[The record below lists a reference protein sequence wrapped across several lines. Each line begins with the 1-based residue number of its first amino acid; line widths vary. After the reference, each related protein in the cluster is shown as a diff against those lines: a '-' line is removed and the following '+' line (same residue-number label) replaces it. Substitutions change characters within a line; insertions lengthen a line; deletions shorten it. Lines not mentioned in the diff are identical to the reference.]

1 MEFEPLWMGISSCKL
16 QIEYSEIVRL
26 LLKLR
31 ADADQK
37 DISLEYSKLQGFV
50 YRLLHQSGYA
60 GMHDKEGYKYFS
72 FSNIFPYGDIR
83 AGDIRNF
90 ILASPN
96 RNVIETVAGHLAAC
110 KDNSIHIG
118 DCSFTLRRFDS
129 FDHVLPPAPVRIAS
143 ATPIIIRVPEY
154 KYDIY
159 SVPDAERRPR
169 YVYWRPMISF
179 DAFVKQLSENLI
191 KKYNEYYGTEIAITN
206 LFEQF
211 FFRKPVHTRLIIE
224 GKSYGVAASM
234 WEFSWSNLNS
244 IQKRVIRFGLDA
256 GFGERNS
263 FGFGF
268 VNIVNPQKP
277 PHSPNR

>member
-1 MEFEPLWMGISSCKL
+1 MKYG
-16 QIEYSEIVRL
+16 EIVRL

-37 DISLEYSKLQGFV
+37 DISLDYNKLQGFV
-50 YRLLHQSGYA
+50 YHLLHESGCA
-60 GMHDKEGYKYFS
+60 GIHDKEGYKYFS
-72 FSNIFPYGDIR
+72 FSNIFPYGDVR
-83 AGDIRNF
+83 TGDIRNF

-96 RNVIETVAGHLAAC
+96 RNVIEAIAGHLTTC
-110 KDNSIHIG
+110 KDNPIHIG
-118 DCSFTLRRFDS
+118 DCSFSLDRFDCL
-129 FDHVLPPAPVRIAS
+129 DPALPPTPVRIAS
-143 ATPIIIRVPEY
+143 ATPIIIRIPEY
-154 KYDIY
+154 NYDIY
-159 SVPDAERRPR
+159 NVPDAERRPR
-169 YVYWRPMISF
+169 YVYWRPAISF

-191 KKYNEYYGTEIAITN
+191 KKYNEYYGVEIATTN

-234 WEFSWSNLNS
+234 WEFSWNHLSPL
-244 IQKRVIRFGLDA
+244 QKQILRFGLDV

-268 VNIVNPQKP
+268 VNVVTPKKVTP
-277 PHSPNR
+277 PTTP